1 MPSTLPNLYL
11 TPIWTKQACLK
22 TGTGETSTAKIFSLA
37 QETSIFHNTVAL
49 VGQYVSTHPALAHFF
64 VREPAAQF
72 WVLGCWLLSIRKLC
86 ANAHFFQ
93 MGSTSSLADRIN
105 ILRKGAWPSAYLS
118 PQQVI
123 DCAGA
128 GSCQGGDHLGVYA
141 YAHNKGLVDETCNNY
156 QAKNQQ
162 CTAFNLC
169 GTCKP
174 DGTCYPIEAEKVS
187 TYWAWETSLILC
199 SSTRLVTMEASLD
212 LPKWRQR
219 FTPGMCLAQSHGTQY
234 DFRGPISCGI
244 DATDLLEAYKGMSQH
259 WTFFDFCRW
268 LRFLSI

>member
-1 MPSTLPNLYL
+1 MMNDSCYVQL
-11 TPIWTKQACLK
+11 TNSK
-22 TGTGETSTAKIFSLA
+22 
-37 QETSIFHNTVAL
+37 
-49 VGQYVSTHPALAHFF
+49 
-64 VREPAAQF
+64 R
-72 WVLGCWLLSIRKLC
+72 
-86 ANAHFFQ
+86 
-93 MGSTSSLADRIN
+93 
-105 ILRKGAWPSAYLS
+105 PSAYLS

-187 TYWAWETSLILC
+187 PY
-199 SSTRLVTMEASLD
+199 LV
-212 LPKWRQR
+212 W
-219 FTPGMCLAQSHGTQY
+219 
-234 DFRGPISCGI
+234 
-244 DATDLLEAYKGMSQH
+244 
-259 WTFFDFCRW
+259 
-268 LRFLSI
+268 